1 MCIRTATVEDA
12 PAIASL
18 SSQLGYPAGP
28 DEVAAFQAR
37 VLQHPDH
44 LVLVSED
51 EDGGV
56 CAWLHAF
63 VSRRLFVP
71 PFAELGG
78 IVVDEGRRRAGIGQA
93 LMARAEEWAA
103 QSGCSVFRIR
113 SNTSRAGA
121 HEFYQT
127 AGYTASKTQQ
137 VFEKRLAHLRHA

>member
-1 MCIRTATVEDA
+1 MCIRTATLEDA

-18 SSQLGYPAGP
+18 ASQLGYPADP
-28 DEVAAFQAR
+28 DEVAAFQAG

-51 EDGGV
+51 QDGGV

-78 IVVDEGRRRAGIGQA
+78 VVVDEGRRRAGIGRA

-137 VFEKRLAHLRHA
+137 VFEKRMSHLRHA

>member
-63 VSRRLFVP
+63 VSRRLFVT